1 MIVGDGSGGRDVDR
15 GAPGAAR
22 AGPEGGGGGVRGGGD
37 RGVAGAGRPA
47 AERAGGA
54 GRARGGRDRVAPAG
68 GRPLARPAGR
78 LAAVADR
85 VRLGPALA
93 RAGPVRRPAARGGGA
108 PGGPGGGRRRGGRRR
123 GPPLA
128 SVDTQAVKC
137 IAVRG
142 PRGGACPPASR
153 RLDRGD
159 AGKKVLGRKRVALVD
174 AEGHWLAVAVV
185 PASVQDRDT
194 LEALD
199 AGKARWPT
207 LREGINDAAF
217 AAERCRE
224 WSNVHGMR
232 HRVVSRDPQAEG
244 FVVLARRWV
253 VERSFGWLSHWGGL
267 ARARAGRL
275 GVSAARLAL
284 VGVLS
289 GFEALLNPM
298 PIRAPAQ

>member
-1 MIVGDGSGGRDVDR
+1 MWTEAHRAR
-15 GAPGAAR
+15 HEPGLKELVAAC
-22 AGPEGGGGGVRGGGD
+22 AVEEI
-37 RGVAGAGRPA
+37 A
-47 AERAGGA
+47 AWLERADPPPSR
-54 GRARGGRDRVAPAG
+54 RAT
-68 GRPLARPAGR
+68 
-78 LAAVADR
+78 
-85 VRLGPALA
+85 
-93 RAGPVRRPAARGGGA
+93 PVRRVVGA
-108 PGGPGGGRRRGGRRR
+108 IAWHLRVGGPWRALPAGWPPWRTVYGWFRRWLELGLFDALLRDVARRRRRKGGRRP
-123 GPPLA
+123 GPTLA
-128 SVDTQAVKC
+128 IVDTQAVRC

-159 AGKKVLGRKRVALVD
+159 AAEGVVGRERVALVD

-185 PASVQDRDT
+185 PASGQDRDT
-194 LEALD
+194 PEALD

-207 LREGINDAAF
+207 LREGVYDGAF

-232 HRVVSRDPQAEG
+232 HRVVARDPAARG

-267 ARARAGRL
+267 ARDRAGRL
-275 GVSAARLAL
+275 DVSAARLAS

-289 GFEALLNPM
+289 GFEALLNPR
-298 PIRAPAQ
+298 PVRAPAQ